1 MERSYQNGKIYCIR
15 NTVNKD
21 IYIGS
26 TTQALSRR
34 MVKHRSKAKSEE
46 ANHYKIYKLMNSI
59 GVDTFYIEH
68 LVDCPCQSLEH
79 LRAEEGKWIRDM
91 GTLNGRI
98 AGRDQVQRYA
108 EEKETILNNQKQ
120 YYKENKEV
128 IDERNKQW
136 RAEHQ
141 EEQKEYHKNYR
152 EEHKEQISE
161 TKKKCYKN
169 KKEEYLKQKKTYYE
183 ANKETRNQKKKEYY
197 EKNKHKQSERGKEKI
212 ECSCGEIILRSN
224 KSNHLKT
231 KKHQEYINKNN

>member
-46 ANHYKIYKLMNSI
+46 ANHYKLYKLMNSI

-98 AGRDQVQRYA
+98 AGRDHSTEIRRRKGDNTKQS
-108 EEKETILNNQKQ
+108 KTILQRKQ
-120 YYKENKEV
+120 RSN
-128 IDERNKQW
+128 RRAKQTMES
-136 RAEHQ
+136 RAPRRTKRIPQ
-141 EEQKEYHKNYR
+141 ELPRRTQRTN
-152 EEHKEQISE
+152 I
-161 TKKKCYKN
+161 
-169 KKEEYLKQKKTYYE
+169 
-183 ANKETRNQKKKEYY
+183 RNQKEM
-197 EKNKHKQSERGKEKI
+197 
-212 ECSCGEIILRSN
+212 L
-224 KSNHLKT
+224 
-231 KKHQEYINKNN
+231 